1 MTKHV
6 FIAAVIVSFG
16 MFLCP
21 LNTQHISKNVPVSE
35 FSSITLESVG
45 NIVFTQSSGYGCRIE
60 GPKEYVD
67 KTRITLK
74 NRKLTISYKEK
85 HVKNG
90 KKLMF
95 YITSSELTKVELEGV
110 GNFSADGTLKLKK
123 VDFELDGVGNCT
135 VKA

>member
-1 MTKHV
+1 MTKHI

-21 LNTQHISKNVPVSE
+21 LNAQHISKNVPVSE

-45 NIVFTQSSGYGCRIE
+45 NIVFTQSSDYGCRIE

-67 KTRITLK
+67 KTRITVK
-74 NRKLTISYKEK
+74 NGKLTISYKERN
-85 HVKNG
+85 VKNV

-95 YITSSELTKVELEGV
+95 YITSSELTQVELE
-110 GNFSADGTLKLKK
+110 
-123 VDFELDGVGNCT
+123 GVGNCT

>member
-1 MTKHV
+1 M
-6 FIAAVIVSFG
+6 
-16 MFLCP
+16 
-21 LNTQHISKNVPVSE
+21 
-35 FSSITLESVG
+35 
-45 NIVFTQSSGYGCRIE
+45 
-60 GPKEYVD
+60 
-67 KTRITLK
+67 
-74 NRKLTISYKEK
+74 TISYKEK